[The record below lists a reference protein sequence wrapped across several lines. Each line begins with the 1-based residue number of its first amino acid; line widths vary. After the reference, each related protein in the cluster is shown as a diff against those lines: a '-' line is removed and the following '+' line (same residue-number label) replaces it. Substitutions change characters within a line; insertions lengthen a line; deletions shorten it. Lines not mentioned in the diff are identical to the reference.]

1 MTDHRDRKAI
11 KKFKSYSNVW
21 FLSKCQSSLKSYP
34 LCIIG
39 KVIQRHICTDIYI
52 ERRGYRELKF
62 HLHSRKPRDFALV
75 TVIMKCGISN
85 FLKFQFI
92 INILISEVHSISGT
106 AQFPSKFVSMIY
118 CTKNI
123 LLECIFSSFLHC
135 ASMLIIYG
143 EIKH

>member
-1 MTDHRDRKAI
+1 MSEFPEVKPTVHYREGHP
-11 KKFKSYSNVW
+11 N
-21 FLSKCQSSLKSYP
+21 
-34 LCIIG
+34 
-39 KVIQRHICTDIYI
+39 ICTDIYI

-62 HLHSRKPRDFALV
+62 QLHSRKPRDFALV

-92 INILISEVHSISGT
+92 INILKSEVHSISGT
-106 AQFPSKFVSMIY
+106 AQFSSKFVSMIY

-135 ASMLIIYG
+135 TSMLIIYG